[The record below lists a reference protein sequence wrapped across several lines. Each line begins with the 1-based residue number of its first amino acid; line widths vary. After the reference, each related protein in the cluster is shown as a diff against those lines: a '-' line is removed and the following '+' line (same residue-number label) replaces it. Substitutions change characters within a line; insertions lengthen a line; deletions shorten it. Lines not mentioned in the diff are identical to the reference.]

1 MPNNFFLSWSQFFF
15 PSYPQDSSNYF
26 RFPAWLNF
34 LFLNAA
40 SQETSPYLW
49 HTRWIFFLSNGTT
62 DDSKANLIIIPTRD
76 DLESRGKGEERG
88 WHDSTG
94 ARKLGQRRGGGG
106 SAMANIIINQRRS
119 DVNVKLPEPIWSC
132 ITRRGEG
139 AEGGDTTRKGCK
151 LEGVRAVESE
161 MAHCESY
168 LSCCLRIYGVRRI
181 RAASF
186 LLADYRWL

>member
-76 DLESRGKGEERG
+76 ESRVSRKGGGEGLARFDGGQKARATERRGRERDGKHYNKSAAVWRECKIAGTDLVVYNTAG
-88 WHDSTG
+88 W
-94 ARKLGQRRGGGG
+94 RGGG
-106 SAMANIIINQRRS
+106 RRH
-119 DVNVKLPEPIWSC
+119 D
-132 ITRRGEG
+132 
-139 AEGGDTTRKGCK
+139 
-151 LEGVRAVESE
+151 
-161 MAHCESY
+161 
-168 LSCCLRIYGVRRI
+168 
-181 RAASF
+181 
-186 LLADYRWL
+186 